1 MLVSNSQ
8 SNVAAGSRATTESRS
23 ATMSYLRTSRLSSEP
38 SPIQPPA
45 GTPVSEATLPSALP
59 TDTFTRPP
67 STPIQAWASSPL
79 RSMIDPALACC
90 TVRSRSTRDF
100 CSSSSTRNRR
110 GELQGVG

>member
-67 STPIQAWASSPL
+67 STPIQAWASSPAL
-79 RSMIDPALACC
+79 YDRSGARLLHGKVPLDPRLLLVVEHAEPG
-90 TVRSRSTRDF
+90 
-100 CSSSSTRNRR
+100 R